1 ARPRSAE
8 HGRHRG
14 VRRDAP
20 TMPLVAAGVPADG
33 EMADLAGAAVSA
45 VHPPAVHDD
54 AAADALAHAED
65 GERARAVAGPEPV
78 VRGGECL
85 HVVADRHRQTGRR
98 DEELLERRLL
108 PAEEAG
114 AADHVAALR
123 LPMHITGE
131 AHADRG

>member
-1 ARPRSAE
+1 ERADPGADRSGRVRDAAVGPVVTAAGRGLQRREVARPRSAE

-14 VRRDAP
+14 GRRAAP
-20 TMPLVAAGVPADG
+20 TMPLVAAGAPADG

-78 VRGGECL
+78 VRGGESL
-85 HVVADRHRQTGRR
+85 HV
-98 DEELLERRLL
+98 
-108 PAEEAG
+108 
-114 AADHVAALR
+114 
-123 LPMHITGE
+123 
-131 AHADRG
+131 